1 MSFGRDTGL
10 AASRFWGMTLG
21 YWLMQEATDLDDI
34 ARRLRSVEDVA
45 PTVEALCVGNSDSE
59 PLFQVVQHAIQSSP
73 RTSWCFIEFLDRYP
87 WYSAIRAFISLPD
100 SPLTSCSVYPFY
112 IMARN
117 RLFDSM
123 GVSDQVYP
131 FYYHGVWRTLEVAQA
146 EYWLELS
153 PSVTAVLK
161 LFQNH
166 LERPCPNPFIVYF
179 ATALI
184 GGMGSLPSSI
194 QRLQHLIL
202 KKCDEPA
209 KIAAILTLA
218 MSPLGISRK
227 FHAPVP
233 SAGSRAMAGTLALSP
248 NSVNDQLTYFTII

>member
-1 MSFGRDTGL
+1 
-10 AASRFWGMTLG
+10 
-21 YWLMQEATDLDDI
+21 MQEAADLDDI

-59 PLFQVVQHAIQSSP
+59 PLFQVVQHAIQISS
-73 RTSWCFIEFLDRYP
+73 RTSWCFIEFLDRNP

-117 RLFDSM
+117 RLFESM
-123 GVSDQVYP
+123 DISDQVYP
-131 FYYHGVWRTLEVAQA
+131 FYYHGVWRTLEVAKA
-146 EYWLELS
+146 EYWLDLS
-153 PSVTAVLK
+153 PSVVAVLK

-166 LERPCPNPFIVYF
+166 LERPCPHPFIVHF

-184 GGMGSLPSSI
+184 GGTGSLSSSI

-209 KIAAILTLA
+209 KITAILTLGHLND
-218 MSPLGISRK
+218 PYIISFLK
-227 FHAPVP
+227 
-233 SAGSRAMAGTLALSP
+233 
-248 NSVNDQLTYFTII
+248 QLTQRGCCSSLCQGAARRALELRSASATAS

>member
-1 MSFGRDTGL
+1 
-10 AASRFWGMTLG
+10 MTLG

-34 ARRLRSVEDVA
+34 ARRLRSVEAVA
-45 PTVEALCVGNSDSE
+45 TTVETLCVANSDSE
-59 PLFQVVQHAIQSSP
+59 PLFQVVQHAIQSNP
-73 RTSWCFIEFLDRYP
+73 RTSWCFIEFLDRDP

-117 RLFDSM
+117 RLFESM
-123 GVSDQVYP
+123 HVSDQVYP
-131 FYYHGVWRTLEVAQA
+131 FYYHGVWRTLEVAKA

-153 PSVTAVLK
+153 PSVIAVLK

-166 LERPCPNPFIVYF
+166 LERPCPHPFVVHF

-184 GGMGSLPSSI
+184 GGMRSLPSSI

-209 KIAAILTLA
+209 KITAILTLA
-218 MSPLGISRK
+218 HLNDPYILPFLKQLKQNGCCSSPCQEAARRALELR
-227 FHAPVP
+227 
-233 SAGSRAMAGTLALSP
+233 SASADTS
-248 NSVNDQLTYFTII
+248 

>member
-87 WYSAIRAFISLPD
+87 WYSAVRAFISLPD

-131 FYYHGVWRTLEVAQA
+131 FYYHGVWRTLEVAKA

-153 PSVTAVLK
+153 PSVIAVLK
-161 LFQNH
+161 LFHNH
-166 LERPCPNPFIVYF
+166 LERPCPNRFIVYF
-179 ATALI
+179 AAALI
-184 GGMGSLPSSI
+184 GSMGSLPSSI

-218 MSPLGISRK
+218 HLNDPYIMPFLKQVTQNGCCSRRCQE
-227 FHAPVP
+227 AARWALELR
-233 SAGSRAMAGTLALSP
+233 SASAAAS
-248 NSVNDQLTYFTII
+248 